1 MNVKARYMAPNIKV
15 AVAHFESFKLNVKK
29 RNLDIRRF
37 VCPVLLPFILKFA
50 RKFRI
55 QLGSTLF
62 SRIDLNLLF
71 MYSILQ
77 WNQIYS
83 KRLHLKDFT

>member
-15 AVAHFESFKLNVKK
+15 AVVHLESFKLNVKK
-29 RNLDIRRF
+29 RNLDIIRF